1 MPWIEP
7 IEGQAVT
14 PYLPAISYDW
24 EYDCKSLF
32 NQVLARVSIIL
43 LLPWARVTLQAND
56 KRLYYRI
63 RFYILAVSCTRG
75 LSADQYCILWV
86 WCSPKIHCFWE
97 RTNWSI
103 LHFVFILLWIYIKW
117 ITVRTLFEEEYSWMC
132 HWLRIFYVSWELLL
146 GYKAKKIVGKFSL

>member
-1 MPWIEP
+1 MIESMTVSRFSIRCLLVSP
-7 IEGQAVT
+7 LYCCCPG
-14 PYLPAISYDW
+14 LGSR
-24 EYDCKSLF
+24 CK
-32 NQVLARVSIIL
+32 QM
-43 LLPWARVTLQAND
+43 TND
-56 KRLYYRI
+56 YYRI

-75 LSADQYCILWV
+75 LSADQDCILWV
-86 WCSPKIHCFWE
+86 WCSPNIHCFWE

-146 GYKAKKIVGKFSL
+146 GYKAKKIVGKFWL